1 MKTAKINYF
10 WCAKNCKGFLSNKQ
24 KITIL
29 VILVI
34 ILAFILS
41 LVFDH
46 QILNFFLM
54 LRTKTGISLDFVEK
68 DIIIYP
74 AILIVQLVFIL
85 IQSNG
90 WKNGKKQILYFIM
103 SVIITVL
110 ITTLLRAIIPRE
122 RPFPSQHKLGKE
134 IFLDKNSF
142 PSGHT
147 ALTFTLFPFIKNK
160 VLVWIWT
167 IFVIFI
173 MISRLWNGMH
183 YASDVIAGAV
193 IGFIV
198 PFLFLKI
205 IKKIK

>member
-1 MKTAKINYF
+1 MKQQ
-10 WCAKNCKGFLSNKQ
+10 Q
-24 KITIL
+24 KVTLL

-34 ILAFILS
+34 VLAFILS

-74 AILIVQLVFIL
+74 AILFIQLIFIL
-85 IQSNG
+85 IDSNG
-90 WKNGKKQILYFIM
+90 FKKGKKQILYFIM
-103 SVIITVL
+103 SLIITVL
-110 ITTLLRAIIPRE
+110 ISTLLRAIIPRE
-122 RPFPSQHKLGKE
+122 RPFPSQHQLGKE

-147 ALTFTLFPFIKNK
+147 AFTFTLFPFIKNK

-167 IFVIFI
+167 IVAIFI

-183 YASDVIAGAV
+183 YPSDVIAGAV
-193 IGFIV
+193 LGYLI
-198 PFLFLKI
+198 PFTFLKI
-205 IKKIK
+205 MKKIK